1 MTTFNVKKGKKIDSE
16 IVQTDLRQLNGKIV
30 KPFYLSRF
38 LCKNG
43 KTAYRMLF
51 SIKGDSSD
59 TVYSAFVN
67 DKNFIEAMN
76 EYLDD
81 LAVDKATITGENL
94 QFFKVVVKKDEETGF
109 SFAYVN
115 PM

>member
-1 MTTFNVKKGKKIDSE
+1 MTTFNVKKMDKTDSE
-16 IVQTDLRQLNGKIV
+16 IVQTDLRKLNGKIV

-43 KTAYRMLF
+43 KTAYTMLF
-51 SIKGDSSD
+51 SIKGEAD

-67 DKNFIEAMN
+67 DKKFIDGMN
-76 EYLDD
+76 NYLDE
-81 LAVDKATITGENL
+81 LAVDKASLTGEN
-94 QFFKVVVKKDEETGF
+94 QQWFKVVVKTDMETGF